1 MTIDEAR
8 AGRADELLE
17 QLFAREYRRTVAL
30 AGLLGAADP
39 EDVAQEAFVRIRGK
53 LASLRE
59 PAAAAAYLRAAVLN
73 ATRSEHRREAIR
85 SRLRASGRLRAG
97 PTVEPSAEDSA
108 LASLP
113 GRLTVLLRTLP
124 HSQQEAII
132 LRYWLDL
139 PVEQVARELGVPLG
153 TAKSHISRALTALRQ
168 DIEQQGVGQEDRT

>member
-17 QLFAREYRRTVAL
+17 RLFAREYRRTVSL

-59 PAAAAAYLRAAVLN
+59 PAAAAAYLRTAVLN
-73 ATRSEHRREAIR
+73 ATRSEHRRNAIR
-85 SRLRASGRLRAG
+85 LRTSGRLRSG
-97 PTVEPSAEDSA
+97 PAVAPSAEDSV
-108 LASLP
+108 LAGLP
-113 GRLTVLLRTLP
+113 GPLTVLLGRLP
-124 HSQQEAII
+124 RRQQEAIV

-139 PVEQVARELGVPLG
+139 PVEQIARELGIPLG
-153 TAKSHISRALTALRQ
+153 TAKSHISRALATLRQ
-168 DIEQQGVGQEDRT
+168 GIGQGIGQEERT